1 MHFHLINF
9 FSHAAARP
17 PAPYAGASIQ
27 RLHWMSHAGE
37 EFRRV
42 SSCRATLC
50 SALLA
55 NRFSICRPSHTL
67 FSFLRASWH
76 YSFIKQP
83 RAALCH
89 RLRRIRAAISCPLRK
104 SKAVPLSWAAHNLF
118 IRAVA
123 ALDEL
128 PEFHQYKPHV
138 VFALSVISVRMCSL
152 ARRPSVFRSSLPA
165 AGQVEA
171 GSSHRN
177 RVPAYL
183 CSGMRG
189 S

>member
-1 MHFHLINF
+1 MGMHFHLIIF
-9 FSHAAARP
+9 FSHAATRP
-17 PAPYAGASIQ
+17 PAPSAGGSIQ
-27 RLHWMSHAGE
+27 RLHWMSNAGE

-76 YSFIKQP
+76 YDSYSFIKPP

-89 RLRRIRAAISCPLRK
+89 RLRRIRAATSCPLRK

-128 PEFHQYKPHV
+128 PEFHQYKRYTHNG
-138 VFALSVISVRMCSL
+138 
-152 ARRPSVFRSSLPA
+152 ARTA
-165 AGQVEA
+165 APG
-171 GSSHRN
+171 
-177 RVPAYL
+177 
-183 CSGMRG
+183 
-189 S
+189 